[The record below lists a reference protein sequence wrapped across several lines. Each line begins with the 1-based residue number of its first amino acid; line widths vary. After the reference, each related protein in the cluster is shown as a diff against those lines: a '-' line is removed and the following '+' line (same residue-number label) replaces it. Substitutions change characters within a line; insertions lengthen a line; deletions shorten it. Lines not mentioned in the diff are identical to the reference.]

1 MTTSSSE
8 GTELGF
14 ASRMLST
21 SFLLPV
27 QQYFLSGARGLD
39 GAAQSFLLSDLH
51 LSNDRW
57 HPWRGASVSP
67 EQTGTPEDQKALFP
81 VIYPLTPK
89 ACEGS
94 L

>member
-1 MTTSSSE
+1 
-8 GTELGF
+8 
-14 ASRMLST
+14 MLST

-27 QQYFLSGARGLD
+27 QQYFPSGVQGLN

-57 HPWRGASVSP
+57 HPRRGASVSP
-67 EQTGTPEDQKALFP
+67 ERTGAPEDWKALFP
-81 VIYPLTPK
+81 VISPLTPK

-94 L
+94 R